1 MHTASALAG
10 APGRAAGARPRRV
23 IVTADDF
30 GLALPVNE
38 AIEHGHREGIIG
50 SASLMVTCDAA
61 ADAVARAR
69 RLPGLA
75 VGLHLVLADGKPA
88 LPPGEVPALVGR
100 DGRFHRN
107 LALAGFA
114 MVRSPA
120 ARAQLARE
128 IRAQLDLYCA
138 TGLAL
143 DHVDAHHHLHMH
155 PLVRRILVR
164 LAPEYGIT
172 AIRLPREPTYAGW
185 RASRDRPLLRLASG
199 LTYDSMWR
207 VMKRQFAAAGIACND
222 WLVGFNDAGTLASGR
237 LGAYL
242 ARLPEGT
249 TELCLHVATRHWDAP
264 DAWRRS
270 FGCVGEYRAVIDPA
284 IRAMLAARG
293 ITRIAFGDLAAEAGR
308 AA

>member
-1 MHTASALAG
+1 MS
-10 APGRAAGARPRRV
+10 RARRV

-30 GLALPVNE
+30 GLGLPVNE
-38 AIEHGHREGIIG
+38 AIEHGHCEGIIG

-61 ADAVARAR
+61 EDAVERAR

-88 LPPGEVPALVGR
+88 LPPEEIPALVGR
-100 DGRFHRN
+100 DGRFYGN
-107 LALAGFA
+107 LAAAGFA
-114 MVRSPA
+114 MARTPT

-128 IRAQLDLYCA
+128 IRAQLELYRA
-138 TGLAL
+138 TGLPL
-143 DHVDAHHHLHMH
+143 DHVDGHHHLQMH
-155 PLVRRILVR
+155 PIVRRILIR
-164 LAPEYGIT
+164 LAPEYGIK
-172 AIRLPREPTYAGW
+172 AIRLPREPTWTGW
-185 RASRDRPLLRLASG
+185 RATRDRPLLRLSSG
-199 LTYDSMWR
+199 LTYGRMWR
-207 VMKRQFAAAGIACND
+207 GMKRQFAAAGIACND

-249 TELCLHVATRHWDAP
+249 TELCLHVATCHWDAP

-270 FGCVGEYRAVIDPA
+270 FGCVGEYRATIDPT
-284 IRAMLAARG
+284 IRALLAARN